1 MNYQYNCAP
10 FNDTILTNMALT
22 LLFRS
27 TLVACIV
34 AVCTPCAAYSPSDEC
49 HTNGIHENH
58 LTTSEPIAFIVEAEA
73 NGFMCPFLTPI
84 FMKELEQR
92 GAISVI
98 KDDQLRVHV
107 SFPADSNITAD
118 DLIRIAENVGYEKNK
133 IHVTAA

>member
-1 MNYQYNCAP
+1 
-10 FNDTILTNMALT
+10 MAFS
-22 LLFRS
+22 LLFKG
-27 TLVACIV
+27 TLVACLFALSAPCTAHHTSNAFCIN
-34 AVCTPCAAYSPSDEC
+34 AVSDE
-49 HTNGIHENH
+49 HFR
-58 LTTSEPIAFIVEAEA
+58 TSEPIKFIVEAEA

-118 DLIRIAENVGYEKNK
+118 DLKRIAENVGYEKDK